1 MGQTILKK
9 NAVSIKSVAFCLCI
23 LFLVSCSKAE
33 QQKSH
38 SSLLEAK
45 QEIISISEAM
55 EEKVSPTILK
65 LQKVLQLFPTY
76 GAAGSGENA
85 GLYLAEKNEIVHR
98 ILKNQEIFLNDL
110 ERLLQNDTKNLLR
123 LVDKKHFL
131 EKEDN
136 PKDIIP
142 LKPNNA
148 YLLNRNDLSLRDF
161 VEDALRKMSF
171 AAKEE
176 GVTIVASSTY
186 RSYEYQDG
194 LYERNVKELGREVA
208 DRESA
213 RPGTSQHQLGTVVD
227 FGSITDEFAL
237 TKAGIWLDNNAS
249 RFGFSLSFPQGYEEV
264 TGYRWESWHYRY
276 IGLEACLFQEAYF
289 NNIQQY
295 MLEFIYLWKNL
306 D

>member
-1 MGQTILKK
+1 M
-9 NAVSIKSVAFCLCI
+9 A
-23 LFLVSCSKAE
+23 LFISMFFFLSCSKAE
-33 QQKSH
+33 QKKRDVP
-38 SSLLEAK
+38 LLEVE
-45 QEIISISEAM
+45 QEVISISKEV
-55 EEKVSPTILK
+55 EKKVNPNLLK
-65 LQKVLQLFPTY
+65 LQNLLQVFPSY

-85 GLYLAEKNEIVHR
+85 GLYLAEKNEIAHR
-98 ILKNQEIFLNDL
+98 ILENQENFLRDL
-110 ERLLQNDTKNLLR
+110 ERLLLKDTMNLLR

-171 AAKEE
+171 AAKDE
-176 GVTIVASSTY
+176 GITIVASSTY
-186 RSYEYQDG
+186 RSYEYQEG
-194 LYERNVKELGREVA
+194 LYERNVKELGQEAA

-276 IGLEACLFQEAYF
+276 IGLDACLFQEAYF

-295 MLEFIYLWKNL
+295 MLEFIHLLKNL

>member
-1 MGQTILKK
+1 
-9 NAVSIKSVAFCLCI
+9 VA
-23 LFLVSCSKAE
+23 LFISMFFFLSCSKAE
-33 QQKSH
+33 QKKTGAA
-38 SSLLEAK
+38 LFETK
-45 QEIISISEAM
+45 QEIISISKEV
-55 EEKVSPTILK
+55 EKKVNPNLLK
-65 LQKVLQLFPTY
+65 LQNLLQVFPSY

-85 GLYLAEKNEIVHR
+85 GFYLAEKNEIAHR
-98 ILKNQEIFLNDL
+98 ILENQENFLRDL
-110 ERLLQNDTKNLLR
+110 ERLLLKDTNNLLR

-171 AAKEE
+171 AAKDE
-176 GVTIVASSTY
+176 GITIVASSTY
-186 RSYEYQDG
+186 RSYEYQEG
-194 LYERNVKELGREVA
+194 LYERNVKELGQEAA

-276 IGLEACLFQEAYF
+276 IGLDACLFQEAYF

-295 MLEFIYLWKNL
+295 MLEFIHLWKNL

>member
-1 MGQTILKK
+1 M
-9 NAVSIKSVAFCLCI
+9 A
-23 LFLVSCSKAE
+23 LFISMFFFLSCSKAE
-33 QQKSH
+33 QKKRDVP
-38 SSLLEAK
+38 LLEVE
-45 QEIISISEAM
+45 QEVISISKEV
-55 EEKVSPTILK
+55 EKKVNPNLLK
-65 LQKVLQLFPTY
+65 LQNLLQVFPSY

-85 GLYLAEKNEIVHR
+85 GLYLAEKNEIAHR
-98 ILKNQEIFLNDL
+98 ILENQENFLRDL
-110 ERLLQNDTKNLLR
+110 ERLLLKDTMNLLR

-171 AAKEE
+171 AAKDE
-176 GVTIVASSTY
+176 GITIVASSTY
-186 RSYEYQDG
+186 RSYEYQEG
-194 LYERNVKELGREVA
+194 LYERNVKELGQEAA

-295 MLEFIYLWKNL
+295 MLEFIHLWKNL

>member
-1 MGQTILKK
+1 
-9 NAVSIKSVAFCLCI
+9 
-23 LFLVSCSKAE
+23 
-33 QQKSH
+33 
-38 SSLLEAK
+38 
-45 QEIISISEAM
+45 
-55 EEKVSPTILK
+55 
-65 LQKVLQLFPTY
+65 
-76 GAAGSGENA
+76 ENA
-85 GLYLAEKNEIVHR
+85 GLYLAEKNEIAHR
-98 ILKNQEIFLNDL
+98 ILENQENFLRDL
-110 ERLLQNDTKNLLR
+110 ERLLLKDTMNLLR

-171 AAKEE
+171 AAKDE
-176 GVTIVASSTY
+176 GITIVASSTY
-186 RSYEYQDG
+186 RSYEYQEG
-194 LYERNVKELGREVA
+194 LYERNVKELGQEAA

-276 IGLEACLFQEAYF
+276 IGLDACLFQEAYF

-295 MLEFIYLWKNL
+295 MLEFIHLWKNL

>member
-1 MGQTILKK
+1 M
-9 NAVSIKSVAFCLCI
+9 A
-23 LFLVSCSKAE
+23 LFISMFFFLSCSKAE
-33 QQKSH
+33 QKKRDVP
-38 SSLLEAK
+38 LLEVE
-45 QEIISISEAM
+45 QEVISISKEV
-55 EEKVSPTILK
+55 EKKVNPNLLK
-65 LQKVLQLFPTY
+65 LQNLLQIFPSY

-85 GLYLAEKNEIVHR
+85 GLYLAEKNEIAHR
-98 ILKNQEIFLNDL
+98 ILENQESFLHDL
-110 ERLLQNDTKNLLR
+110 EKLLQNDTMNLLR

-295 MLEFIYLWKNL
+295 MLEFIHLWKNL

>member
-1 MGQTILKK
+1 M
-9 NAVSIKSVAFCLCI
+9 A
-23 LFLVSCSKAE
+23 LFISMFFFLSCSKAE
-33 QQKSH
+33 QKKRDVP
-38 SSLLEAK
+38 LLEVE
-45 QEIISISEAM
+45 QEVISISKEV
-55 EEKVSPTILK
+55 EKKVNPNLLK
-65 LQKVLQLFPTY
+65 LQNLLQIFPSY

-85 GLYLAEKNEIVHR
+85 GLYLAEKNEIAHR
-98 ILKNQEIFLNDL
+98 ILENQESFLHDL
-110 ERLLQNDTKNLLR
+110 EKLLQNDTMNLLR

-194 LYERNVKELGREVA
+194 LYERNVKELGQEAA

-295 MLEFIYLWKNL
+295 MLEFIHLWKNL

>member
-1 MGQTILKK
+1 M
-9 NAVSIKSVAFCLCI
+9 FF
-23 LFLVSCSKAE
+23 FLSCSKAE
-33 QQKSH
+33 QEKSDAP
-38 SSLLEAK
+38 LLETY
-45 QEIISISEAM
+45 QEIISISKEV
-55 EEKVSPTILK
+55 EKKVNPSVLK
-65 LQKVLQLFPTY
+65 LQNLLQVFPSY

-85 GLYLAEKNEIVHR
+85 GLYLAEKNEIAHR
-98 ILKNQEIFLNDL
+98 ILENQESFLHDL
-110 ERLLQNDTKNLLR
+110 EKLLLKDTMNLLR

-237 TKAGIWLDNNAS
+237 TKAGIWLDQNAS

-295 MLEFIYLWKNL
+295 MLEFIHLWKNL

>member
-1 MGQTILKK
+1 MALF
-9 NAVSIKSVAFCLCI
+9 VSMFF
-23 LFLVSCSKAE
+23 FLSCSKAE
-33 QQKSH
+33 QEKSDAP
-38 SSLLEAK
+38 LLETY
-45 QEIISISEAM
+45 QEIISVSKEV
-55 EEKVSPTILK
+55 EKKVNPNLLK
-65 LQKVLQLFPTY
+65 LQNLLQIFPSY

-85 GLYLAEKNEIVHR
+85 GLYLAEKNEIAHR
-98 ILKNQEIFLNDL
+98 ILENQENFLRDL
-110 ERLLQNDTKNLLR
+110 ERLLLKDTMNLLR

-171 AAKEE
+171 AAKDE
-176 GVTIVASSTY
+176 GITIVASSTY
-186 RSYEYQDG
+186 RSYEYQEG
-194 LYERNVKELGREVA
+194 LYERNVKELGQEAA

-295 MLEFIYLWKNL
+295 MLEFIHLWKNL

>member
-1 MGQTILKK
+1 M
-9 NAVSIKSVAFCLCI
+9 SMFF
-23 LFLVSCSKAE
+23 FLSCSKAE
-33 QQKSH
+33 QEKSDAP
-38 SSLLEAK
+38 LLETY
-45 QEIISISEAM
+45 QEIISVSKEV
-55 EEKVSPTILK
+55 EKKVNPSVLK
-65 LQKVLQLFPTY
+65 LQNLLQVFPSY

-85 GLYLAEKNEIVHR
+85 GLYLAEKNEIAHR
-98 ILKNQEIFLNDL
+98 ILENQENFLRDL
-110 ERLLQNDTKNLLR
+110 ERLLLKDTMNLLR

-171 AAKEE
+171 AAKDE
-176 GVTIVASSTY
+176 GITIVASSTY
-186 RSYEYQDG
+186 RSYEYQEG
-194 LYERNVKELGREVA
+194 LYERNVKELGQEAA

-276 IGLEACLFQEAYF
+276 IGLDACLFQEAYF

-295 MLEFIYLWKNL
+295 MLEFIHLWKNL

>member
-1 MGQTILKK
+1 MALF
-9 NAVSIKSVAFCLCI
+9 VSMFF
-23 LFLVSCSKAE
+23 FLSCSKAE
-33 QQKSH
+33 QEKSDAP
-38 SSLLEAK
+38 LLETY
-45 QEIISISEAM
+45 QEIISISKEV
-55 EEKVSPTILK
+55 EKKVNPSVLK
-65 LQKVLQLFPTY
+65 LQNLLQVFPSY

-85 GLYLAEKNEIVHR
+85 GLYLAEKNEIAHR
-98 ILKNQEIFLNDL
+98 ILENQENFLRDL
-110 ERLLQNDTKNLLR
+110 ERLLLKDTMNLLR

-171 AAKEE
+171 AAKDE
-176 GVTIVASSTY
+176 GITIVASSTY
-186 RSYEYQDG
+186 RSYEYQEG
-194 LYERNVKELGREVA
+194 LYERNVKELGQEAA

-276 IGLEACLFQEAYF
+276 IGLDACLFQEAYF

-295 MLEFIYLWKNL
+295 MLEFIHLWKNL

>member
-1 MGQTILKK
+1 M
-9 NAVSIKSVAFCLCI
+9 FF
-23 LFLVSCSKAE
+23 FLSCSKAE
-33 QQKSH
+33 QKKRDVP
-38 SSLLEAK
+38 LLEVE
-45 QEIISISEAM
+45 QEVISISKEV
-55 EEKVSPTILK
+55 EKKVNPNLLK
-65 LQKVLQLFPTY
+65 LQNLLQIFPTY

-85 GLYLAEKNEIVHR
+85 GLYLAEKNEIVHT
-98 ILKNQEIFLNDL
+98 IFENQETFLNDL
-110 ERLLQNDTKNLLR
+110 ERLLLNDTKNLLR

-194 LYERNVKELGREVA
+194 LYERNVKELGQEAA

-295 MLEFIYLWKNL
+295 MLEFIHLWKNL

>member
-1 MGQTILKK
+1 M
-9 NAVSIKSVAFCLCI
+9 A
-23 LFLVSCSKAE
+23 LFISMFFFLSCSKAE
-33 QQKSH
+33 QKKRDVP
-38 SSLLEAK
+38 LLEVE
-45 QEIISISEAM
+45 QEVISISKEV
-55 EEKVSPTILK
+55 EKKVNPNLLK
-65 LQKVLQLFPTY
+65 LQNLLQIFPSY

-85 GLYLAEKNEIVHR
+85 GLYLAEKNEIAHR
-98 ILKNQEIFLNDL
+98 ILENQESFLHDL
-110 ERLLQNDTKNLLR
+110 EKLLQNDTMNLLR

-276 IGLEACLFQEAYF
+276 IGLDACLFQEAYF

-295 MLEFIYLWKNL
+295 MLEFIHLWKNL

>member
-1 MGQTILKK
+1 MALF
-9 NAVSIKSVAFCLCI
+9 VSMFF
-23 LFLVSCSKAE
+23 FLSCSKAE
-33 QQKSH
+33 QEKSDAP
-38 SSLLEAK
+38 LLETY
-45 QEIISISEAM
+45 QEIISVSKEV
-55 EEKVSPTILK
+55 EKKVNPSVLK
-65 LQKVLQLFPTY
+65 LQNLLQVFPSY

-85 GLYLAEKNEIVHR
+85 GLYLAEKNEIAHR
-98 ILKNQEIFLNDL
+98 ILENQENFLRDL
-110 ERLLQNDTKNLLR
+110 ERLLLKDTMNLLR

-171 AAKEE
+171 AAKDE
-176 GVTIVASSTY
+176 GITIVASSTY
-186 RSYEYQDG
+186 RSYEYQEG
-194 LYERNVKELGREVA
+194 LYERNVKELGQEAA

-295 MLEFIYLWKNL
+295 MLEFIHLWKNL

>member
-1 MGQTILKK
+1 MALF
-9 NAVSIKSVAFCLCI
+9 VSMFF
-23 LFLVSCSKAE
+23 FLSCSKAE
-33 QQKSH
+33 QKKRDVP
-38 SSLLEAK
+38 LLEVE
-45 QEIISISEAM
+45 QEVISISKEV
-55 EEKVSPTILK
+55 EKKVNPNLLK
-65 LQKVLQLFPTY
+65 LQNLLQIFPSY

-85 GLYLAEKNEIVHR
+85 GLYLAEKNEIAHR
-98 ILKNQEIFLNDL
+98 ILENQENFLRDL
-110 ERLLQNDTKNLLR
+110 ERLLLKDTMNLLR

-171 AAKEE
+171 AAKDE
-176 GVTIVASSTY
+176 GITIVASSTY
-186 RSYEYQDG
+186 RSYEYQEG
-194 LYERNVKELGREVA
+194 LYERNVKELGQEAA

-295 MLEFIYLWKNL
+295 MLEFIHLWKNL